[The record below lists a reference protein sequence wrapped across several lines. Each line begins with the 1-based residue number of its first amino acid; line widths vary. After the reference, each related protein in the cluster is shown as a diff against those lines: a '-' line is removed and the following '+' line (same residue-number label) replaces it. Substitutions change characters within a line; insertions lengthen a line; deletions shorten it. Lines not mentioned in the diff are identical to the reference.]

1 MTVPD
6 ECRVLSGAVRVPKNQ
21 STALWVADTAQRKG
35 LTMNT
40 QRRLLRRASKRENHC
55 TVRLLTNSAAHGTAA
70 VRLLTNNGG
79 NLYRKWGKKYTFFPN
94 RLAFHFFGTKCL
106 LLSSY
111 FLQFHVLEAEKM
123 VFFKNCD
130 F

>member
-40 QRRLLRRASKRENHC
+40 QRRLLRRASKREKHC
-55 TVRLLTNSAAHGTAA
+55 TVRLLTNSAEHGTAA

-79 NLYRKWGKKYTFFPN
+79 NLYRKRGKKYTYFP
-94 RLAFHFFGTKCL
+94 TL
-106 LLSSY
+106 LIVTDCNVMLS
-111 FLQFHVLEAEKM
+111 QFQIECKQSDA
-123 VFFKNCD
+123 KNHNS
-130 F
+130 